1 MKQQITFFDG
11 AFGTY
16 YFEKTRDYKPCE
28 LANIHSADIVTD
40 IHKQYIAAGAQ
51 AIKTNTYSVNSV
63 VFGEESQRKA
73 IIKNAMIN
81 AKNAT
86 LDTDVAIFCD
96 IGYINSD
103 KPDTAYE
110 YMYIANDFIRNGGE
124 CFLFETLPEFAPITK
139 ALQFIKEKLPQA
151 TILVSFA
158 VSQDGYSKKG
168 IYYKNLLQQA
178 VDNPYVD
185 IVGLNCQ
192 CSPSHMR
199 NLIRNLDKLPKP
211 LLAMPN
217 SSYPS
222 AFNGHMTFDDNSRY
236 FGEKM
241 AEIFTVG
248 ADIIGGCCGTT
259 PAHIEMAVKN
269 VKKLGGKKEEKQQVN
284 TAVQPKN
291 TQNTIPFKCKNKK
304 IIAVEID
311 PPMDTDTAFVISAGF
326 KLKEAGVDI
335 ITVTD
340 SPLARARADSIMVA
354 AKLKREVGV
363 EVLPHISCRD
373 KNQISLKAGLIG
385 ASFENINNILAVTGD
400 PVMQDIFTGKAGVFA
415 FNSFGLI
422 SFINDLNSQI
432 FRQAP
437 FAVGAAL
444 NVNVKNFDKELERA
458 QKKLQCGT
466 QYFLT
471 QPIYNQQAVENFIL
485 AAQTLPVPVMAGFMP
500 PAGYKNAVFLHNEVS
515 GITIDETFIE
525 SLKDKTR
532 EEVVEISTDYC
543 FDLAR
548 KVAPYRGGY
557 YLMTPMKR
565 VDLTVRLT
573 EKIRGYLDENKL

>member
-1 MKQQITFFDG
+1 MKKQISFFDG
-11 AFGTY
+11 AFGTF

-28 LANIHSADIVTD
+28 LANIHSPEVVCD

-51 AIKTNTYSVNSV
+51 AIKTNTFSVNSTI
-63 VFGEESQRKA
+63 FGEESQRKR
-73 IIKNAMIN
+73 IIKAAMVN
-81 AKNAT
+81 AKNAA

-103 KPDTAYE
+103 KEETAYE
-110 YMYIANDFIRNGGE
+110 YMYIANDFLKNGGE
-124 CFLFETLPEFAPITK
+124 NFLFETLPEFTPVKK
-139 ALQFIKEKLPQA
+139 ALAFIKEKLPQA

-168 IYYKNLLQQA
+168 IYYKTLLKQA
-178 VDNPYVD
+178 LEDENVD

-199 NLIRNLDKLPKP
+199 NLIKNLDKMPKP

-222 AFNGHMTFDDNSRY
+222 AFNGHMIYDDNSEY
-236 FGEKM
+236 FADKM
-241 AEIFTVG
+241 GEIFSYG

-259 PAHIEMAVKN
+259 PRHIELAIKN
-269 VKKLGGKKEEKQQVN
+269 VQKLNGKKEEKQLVSE
-284 TAVQPKN
+284 TVRPKN
-291 TQNTIPFKCKNKK
+291 TQYTIPYMCRNKK

-311 PPMDTDTAFVISAGF
+311 PPMDTDTSFSISAGF

-354 AKLKREVGV
+354 AKIKREVGI
-363 EVLPHISCRD
+363 EVMPHLSCRD
-373 KNQISLKAGLIG
+373 KNRISLKGSLIG
-385 ASFENINNILAVTGD
+385 ASFENLNNILAVTGD
-400 PVMQDIFTGKAGVFA
+400 PIMQDIFSGKSGVFA
-415 FNSFGLI
+415 FNSYGLI
-422 SFINDLNSQI
+422 SFINDLNVQT
-432 FRQAP
+432 FPQTP

-444 NVNVKNFDKELERA
+444 NVNVNNFDKELERA
-458 QKKLQCGT
+458 KKKVENGAKF
-466 QYFLT
+466 FLT
-471 QPIYNQQAVENFIL
+471 QPIYNDDAVQNFIL
-485 AAQTLPVPVMAGFMP
+485 AAQTLPVPVLAGFMP
-500 PAGYKNAVFLHNEVS
+500 PAGYKNAVFLHHEVS
-515 GITIDETFIE
+515 GITIDEDFIE

-532 EEVVEISTDYC
+532 EEVVEISTEYC
-543 FDLAR
+543 FILAK
-548 KVAPYRGGY
+548 KVADYAGGF

-565 VDLTVRLT
+565 VDLTVRLS
-573 EKIRGYLDENKL
+573 EKIRGYLDGEN